1 MPVLP
6 RGRRAASRADGGRL
20 RRSSSGASDGSAAIA
35 RIAEEAGRLGVEI
48 VDIAGNVESVAD
60 SATAQADAFVRMRDV
75 TAAMRRS
82 STNVVE
88 TADGVREH
96 AAAAEATVRVSAG
109 DVSAS
114 LASLDGLAGW
124 VGDVGGQ
131 LGAVVERLDSI
142 GEVTQRMSRIATQ
155 THILA
160 LNARI
165 EATRAGRG
173 GAGFAVIA
181 DSVRALADESK
192 AAAGQ
197 IDATVAGLTGPLT
210 ELRQQTETAGERAR
224 EARGGVDA
232 LSDLVTQV
240 SASVGSIGSDAAA
253 IARIAGDNKG
263 RADDFATVLDALIDD
278 VRRSSDQLEE
288 ARTRVNRLLAS
299 AEQVLGLTA
308 ASGAVTVDSRFIESA
323 IDAAGRIAALFE
335 DALSSGRVSEA
346 DLFDEA
352 YRELPNTNPQQYL
365 TRFTALTDE
374 LLPPIQEG
382 MLELDERVVFSAAVD
397 RNGYLPT
404 HNVKF
409 SKPQGDDPAWNTAN
423 CRNRRLFNDRTGL
436 AAGRNTEPYL
446 LQTYRR
452 DMGGGSF
459 ALMKDVSAPI
469 YVRGRHWGGLRIGY
483 RV

>member
-1 MPVLP
+1 MAVIPS
-6 RGRRAASRADGGRL
+6 GRRAARRADGLL
-20 RRSSSGASDGSAAIA
+20 RRKTSPVAVDGSSAIA

-60 SATAQADAFVRMRDV
+60 NATAQADAFVRMRDV
-75 TAAMRRS
+75 TSAMRTTS
-82 STNVVE
+82 ASVVE

-96 AAAAEATVRVSAG
+96 AAAAEATVRGSGGDISA
-109 DVSAS
+109 A

-131 LGAVVERLDSI
+131 LGSVVERLDSI
-142 GEVTQRMSRIATQ
+142 AEVTQRMSRIATQ

-173 GAGFAVIA
+173 GEGFAVIA
-181 DSVRALADESK
+181 DNVRVLADESK
-192 AAAGQ
+192 SAAGQ
-197 IDATVAGLTGPLT
+197 IDTTVADLTGPLS
-210 ELRQQTETAGERAR
+210 ELRQQTQAAGERA
-224 EARGGVDA
+224 EQARTGIDA
-232 LSDLVTQV
+232 LSDLVAQV
-240 SASVGSIGSDAAA
+240 SASVGSMGSDAAA
-253 IARIAGDNKG
+253 ISHIASDNNG
-263 RADDFATVLDALIDD
+263 RADEFATVLDALIDD

-288 ARTRVNRLLAS
+288 ARARVNRLLAS

-323 IDAAGRIAALFE
+323 IDAAGRIAVLFE
-335 DALSSGRVSEA
+335 EALSSGRVSEA
-346 DLFDEA
+346 DLFDES
-352 YRELPNTNPQQYL
+352 YRELPDTNPQQYL

-382 MLELDERVVFSAAVD
+382 MLELDERVVVRAAVD

-452 DMGGGSF
+452 EMGGGNF